1 MSQNDLNLPHLWK
14 STCRRWKSVLTCM
27 GEEVEERVDAEE
39 EEEAG
44 IRGADGLVEDPGK
57 LEDGLEGMPAE
68 EGCCGCTVG

>member
-1 MSQNDLNLPHLWK
+1 
-14 STCRRWKSVLTCM
+14 M

-68 EGCCGCTVG
+68 EGCCGCRVG